1 MIHPLQFQQLVEQ
14 VNANFDSINSEIDSM
29 RAEIETLKS
38 ATTRL
43 GGDPVSA
50 VRKRQSKKSTEVSP
64 NDA

>member
-14 VNANFDSINSEIDSM
+14 VNANFDRLNGEIDSM

-38 ATTRL
+38 ATTHL
-43 GGDPVSA
+43 GGDPVST
-50 VRKRQSKKSTEVSP
+50 VRKRQSKQSTEAST